1 MRSKELSVVGG
12 RGTQPGETSS
22 RGASGQNRREF
33 LQAGSVSLFAAAS
46 RESSVE
52 AAAPAAKSPYRAAIV
67 GCGRKGTGY
76 ARGYVLHPR
85 TEVVAAADID
95 PANLELF
102 TRRFGV
108 PGYQDYREML
118 AREKVDVVS
127 PILPVKANPGV
138 VLGCTEFPVKAI
150 YCEKPISASLG
161 QADEMVEACK
171 RKGIVFAG
179 GDMYRNFPQFWQ
191 ARDALESG
199 ELGEVRGLNL
209 YQSTNEISGGG
220 CQGLSVMRLFARDA
234 PVEWVCGWTR
244 GDPFSDQDQG
254 MGGTVR
260 FSNGMECFIHNQP
273 VARMGIEVLCAKGV
287 FVSDWYTFRLFR
299 MKASA
304 KDPRRR
310 DSLEEIP
317 GLYPDSGLGRR
328 VYDGEGWRHPGTRQM
343 AGIQSLVDALEK
355 GIPPRTSGDDLRLAL
370 ELGVALRQS
379 HRQGYAPVRLPVRD
393 RELKILPHVSRY
405 LNKKEVH
412 GEEWYREQME
422 GWKRDPQG

>member
-1 MRSKELSVVGG
+1 MRPKNFSVVGTTG
-12 RGTQPGETSS
+12 AQDIETSS
-22 RGASGQNRREF
+22 REASGHNRREF
-33 LQAGSVSLFAAAS
+33 LRAGGVSLFAVAS
-46 RESSVE
+46 QESSLK
-52 AAAPAAKSPYRAAIV
+52 AATPATGSPYRAAIV

-95 PANLELF
+95 PENLELF

-108 PGYQDYREML
+108 PGYKDYREML
-118 AREKVDVVS
+118 AREKVDIVS

-138 VLGCTEFPVKAI
+138 VVGCTEFPVKAI
-150 YCEKPISASLG
+150 YCEKPISASLR

-254 MGGTVR
+254 MEGRSASATE
-260 FSNGMECFIHNQP
+260 SNASSTTSRWPAWGSRCS
-273 VARMGIEVLCAKGV
+273 AAKG
-287 FVSDWYTFRLFR
+287 S
-299 MKASA
+299 S
-304 KDPRRR
+304 
-310 DSLEEIP
+310 
-317 GLYPDSGLGRR
+317 
-328 VYDGEGWRHPGTRQM
+328 
-343 AGIQSLVDALEK
+343 
-355 GIPPRTSGDDLRLAL
+355 
-370 ELGVALRQS
+370 
-379 HRQGYAPVRLPVRD
+379 
-393 RELKILPHVSRY
+393 
-405 LNKKEVH
+405 
-412 GEEWYREQME
+412 
-422 GWKRDPQG
+422 